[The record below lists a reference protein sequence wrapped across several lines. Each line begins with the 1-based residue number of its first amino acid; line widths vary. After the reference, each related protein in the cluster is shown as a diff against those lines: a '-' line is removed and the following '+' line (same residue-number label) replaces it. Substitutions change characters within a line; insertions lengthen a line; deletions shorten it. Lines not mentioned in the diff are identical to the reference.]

1 MLNGEGSVNGI
12 KINRSKYQKQKKK
25 QKKFARAARFAV
37 HSFAVVLYCR

>member
-1 MLNGEGSVNGI
+1 MASRLIDLSI
-12 KINRSKYQKQKKK
+12 KNKKK

>member
-1 MLNGEGSVNGI
+1 MLNGESSVNGI
-12 KINRSKYQKQKKK
+12 KINGSKYKKKQK